1 MNIGGMN
8 TLACTK
14 ACDEVRGDVKIYPL
28 PHMPV
33 VKDLVPDLT
42 NFYAQYAAVKP
53 WLQTRT
59 PAPPDRERPAIAG
72 RSGKDRSSLGVHP
85 VRLLLDVVSE
95 LLVEQRPLSRARGAA
110 RGLSLDH
117 RFARRSHGRAARR
130 ARRSFPP
137 VSLPHHHEL
146 HRGLPEGSESGQG
159 HRRDQEDDARA
170 PALKYGRASRRSA
183 SAGCEWRC
191 RRGMKELDFLLLRYL
206 RERHRPTRQATNA
219 RLSSSFSNCPT
230 PISRVI
236 SLAGDVPTDPSHA
249 ALCRA
254 LLTN

>member
-1 MNIGGMN
+1 
-8 TLACTK
+8 
-14 ACDEVRGDVKIYPL
+14 
-28 PHMPV
+28 MPV

-59 PAPPDRERPAIAG
+59 PAPPDRERPAVEG
-72 RSGKDRSSLGVHP
+72 RPGKDRSSLGLHP
-85 VRLLLDVVSE
+85 VRLLFHGLSQ

-117 RFARRSHGRAARR
+117 RFARRSHRRKARR

-146 HRGLPEGSESGQG
+146 HRGVPEGPQSGQG

-170 PALKYGRASRRSA
+170 PALDACECLQNSWTAPLRRRFPIVARERLGNAAMALPARHEGTRFPAAAIPAERYARRGKRRTRGFRGLSRIARPGHRTL
-183 SAGCEWRC
+183 SAGGR
-191 RRGMKELDFLLLRYL
+191 
-206 RERHRPTRQATNA
+206 
-219 RLSSSFSNCPT
+219 CPT
-230 PISRVI
+230 PIP
-236 SLAGDVPTDPSHA
+236 ATPPCA
-249 ALCRA
+249 AYCSS
-254 LLTN
+254 N